1 MKKVL
6 SLLIMAHFYGGC
18 SIIEHNLKTQELGN
32 KSLSCTLEV
41 EKKSLEFLEQQYR
54 CKKK

>member
-1 MKKVL
+1 
-6 SLLIMAHFYGGC
+6 MAHFYGGC